1 MSIASLARIVSRLAN
16 LGPGEEYLATLDHAE
31 LRAALASF
39 TESAGATLLSLDD
52 PGLATTVP
60 AAIVDLPLPPAPLV
74 PARVKSTIGRVAP
87 GGLVVVIVH
96 AGLDNPQ
103 AAAQALGPCFDLHK
117 VHAER
122 DGDVVVLRGL
132 RRQPLERARLK
143 DLKPLAHALPA
154 TVLIGRE
161 GLSMSLIAATQA
173 ALERHGLVKVRQ
185 TPMCKAPRDEILS
198 DLQWA
203 TGGRLVSRIGRV
215 AVLYRADVP
224 LAPPRSH
231 RA

>member
-1 MSIASLARIVSRLAN
+1 MTIASLARIVSRLAA
-16 LGPGEEYLATLDHAE
+16 LGPSEEYLVAVEDAE
-31 LRAALASF
+31 LRAALTSF
-39 TESAGATLLSLDD
+39 AESAGASFLTLDD
-52 PGLATTVP
+52 PDLAATVP
-60 AAIVDLPLPPAPLV
+60 AAIVDLPLPPSPLV

-87 GGLVVVIVH
+87 GGLVVVVIR

-103 AAAQALGPCFDLHK
+103 AAAQAFGPCFDLHK
-117 VHAER
+117 VHGER
-122 DGDVVVLRGL
+122 DGDAIVLRGL
-132 RRQPLERARLK
+132 RRQPLERGRLK
-143 DLKPLAHALPA
+143 DLKPLAHNLPA

-161 GLSMSLIAATQA
+161 GLSMSLVAATQS

-185 TPMCKAPRDEILS
+185 TQMCKAPRDEILS

-224 LAPPRSH
+224 LEPPRSH
-231 RA
+231 RG